1 MLLEWKLQNFKSFRG
16 ENTLPLAP
24 LTILCGANSSGKSS
38 LIQSMLLIKQTL
50 QHSAGNRT
58 VALNGPLVRLGT
70 LSDIENSQSKGQTR
84 NHSVSLGWTLT
95 PKAFPHARYSGDQ
108 EIEKVSVRFSFDA
121 QGPQSEREALEIQP
135 VLSAS
140 EFQAS
145 YHIEDEEHRLKIS
158 IARPSNRSK
167 LRWTKD
173 KEKYY
178 EIIQLDNET
187 SAHILEGYPKGKV
200 VSASAQNFLPFNFQ
214 VRYDKGRQDALRL
227 QKLLFSPSPT
237 RRTFGLEIPAEV
249 SQTLSQIWRDYR
261 NEELPISGP
270 ELNPF
275 TQAPA
280 VNLTHY
286 LNFFNRQSPSTR
298 RSFSRLMDEYKTQIE
313 KSLVTG
319 FPENLTT
326 VTTGSDILR
335 QCANLSDYA
344 FRFGLQYVGPLRD
357 EPRPIYALQ
366 ALSTPTDVGPK
377 GELTAAVLQLNEKRS
392 ISYIPATCFEVDEIT
407 SVSTTTTLRDALVDW
422 MKYLGVA
429 YDFNASE
436 KGKFGHELQIKTHP
450 SLEFQDLTNVGVG
463 VSQILPVLVAC
474 LLAEEGSTIVL
485 EQPELHLHPAVQARL
500 ADFFI
505 SMSMLGKQCIIE
517 THGEHIIDRIRFRI
531 ASSTD
536 NDDIRRDLKIYS
548 FQQSEGSTSFE
559 DIEIS
564 RYGAITN
571 WPAGFFDQ
579 GMRESERIVQKQFER
594 RKNEREALMKKGEQ

>member
-1 MLLEWKLQNFKSFRG
+1 MLLEWKLQDFKSFRG
-16 ENTLPLAP
+16 DNTLPLAP

-70 LSDIENSQSKGQTR
+70 LSDIENSQSKQQNR

-95 PKAFPHARYSGDQ
+95 PKAFSHVRYGEQ
-108 EIEKVSVRFSFDA
+108 EIQSVSVKFSFDA
-121 QGPQSEREALEIQP
+121 RGPRSEREALEIQP

-140 EFQAS
+140 EFQAT
-145 YHIEDEEHRLKIS
+145 YLVEEEEHHLRVSIS
-158 IARPSNRSK
+158 RPGNRSK
-167 LRWTKD
+167 LKWTKD

-178 EIIQLDNET
+178 EVTNIDADT
-187 SAHILEGYPKGKV
+187 SGHITEGFPKGKV
-200 VSASAQNFLPFNFQ
+200 VSASAQNFFPLNFQ

-227 QKLLFSPSPT
+227 QKLLFSSSPT
-237 RRTFGLEIPAEV
+237 RRSFGLEIPADV
-249 SQTLSQIWRDYR
+249 SKILSQIWRNYR
-261 NEELPISGP
+261 NDELPISGP

-280 VNLTHY
+280 VNLNHY
-286 LNFFNRQSPSTR
+286 LSFFHRLPPATR
-298 RSFSRLMDEYKTQIE
+298 RNFSRLIEEYKTQIE
-313 KSLVTG
+313 KALVAG

-326 VTTGSDILR
+326 VTTDSDVLR
-335 QCANLSDYA
+335 QCTALSDYA

-392 ISYIPATCFEVDEIT
+392 ISYVPSKCFESDEIVT
-407 SVSTTTTLRDALVDW
+407 ISSNVSLREALVDW
-422 MKYLGVA
+422 MKYLGIA

-450 SLEFQDLTNVGVG
+450 SLDFQDLTNVGVG
-463 VSQILPVLVAC
+463 VSQVLPVLVAC
-474 LLAEEGSTIVL
+474 LLAEGGSTIVL

-505 SMSMLGKQCIIE
+505 SMGMLGKQCIIE

-531 ASSTD
+531 ASSSE
-536 NDDIRRDLKIYS
+536 DDIRKDLKIYS
-548 FQQSEGSTSFE
+548 FQQSEGATAFQ

-564 RYGAITN
+564 KYGAITT

-594 RKNEREALMKKGEQ
+594 RKKEREIQAKKGAQ